1 MIRVNGDPMDWFEGM
16 SVSDMLEGKNYKFP
30 MLIITVNEAMV
41 EKPAWNTTLIPD
53 GADVRVIHMLSGG

>member
-16 SVSDMLEGKNYKFP
+16 TVSDMLEGKNYKFP
-30 MLIITVNEAMV
+30 MLIITVDEAMV
-41 EKPAWNTTLIPD
+41 EKPRWNDTLVPD